1 MIRLTL
7 NEKFDY
13 TLLETGSLA
22 FGYKVIRLLFN
33 EGTFPGGGEC
43 LIAQLDGE
51 MG

>member
-22 FGYKVIRLLFN
+22 FGYKVIR
-33 EGTFPGGGEC
+33 GGEC